1 MTYQWL
7 SVKDKP
13 KSIRPRLTENE
24 FNYWQLKKL
33 WDKKLYKVLFLSDPH
48 GWLADLTAL
57 RCINLVLQNDRFD
70 EVVINGDIV
79 DMPYI
84 SRHAKRLNENGI
96 LSGYSEVGEIEY
108 TKEQILNPLRLSTKA
123 KIRVRI
129 GNHDE
134 RITNPLSISESQKD
148 RLLVLS
154 KHYNTSPHNLAAMLS
169 IQKDGKDIDDYI
181 YDPAPVTSWFDK
193 FDATHGLSLAKNA
206 AEKNIYEYMGSG
218 TSGHTHRLN
227 SKFLT
232 NRKAPYVWFE
242 SGCTRLIK
250 EVEYMPTGKVADH
263 QHGFVPVSFVKE
275 QDDTFFF
282 GEPHV
287 IIDGMCKYNGIIYN
301 GNRK

>member
-1 MTYQWL
+1 MKE
-7 SVKDKP
+7 V
-13 KSIRPRLTENE
+13 RPRLTEDE

-33 WDKKLYKVLFLSDPH
+33 WDKKLYKVLFMSDVH

-57 RCINLVLQNDRFD
+57 RAINKVLQSDRFD
-70 EVVINGDIV
+70 EVVINGDVV

-96 LSGYSEVGEIEY
+96 LAGYSEVEEIEY
-108 TKEQILNPLRLSTKA
+108 TKEQILKPLRLSTKA
-123 KIRVRI
+123 KIRI
-129 GNHDE
+129 KLGNHCE

-148 RLLVLS
+148 RLLILA
-154 KHYNTSPHNLAAMLS
+154 KHYNTSPHNLAAMLA
-169 IQKDGKDIDDYI
+169 IQKDGKDVDDYI
-181 YDPAPVTSWFDK
+181 YDPAPVTTWFDM

-242 SGCTRLIK
+242 SGCTRITK
-250 EVEYMPTGKVADH
+250 DVEYLPTGKVADH
-263 QHGFVPVSFVKE
+263 QQGFIPVSFMKE
-275 QDDTFFF
+275 QDDVFFF
-282 GEPHV
+282 GEPH
-287 IIDGMCKYNGIIYN
+287 IIINGMCKYNGIIYN
-301 GNRK
+301 GNKA